1 MVNETESALLRGF
14 HKMKSVQPPHMLP
27 GLQMI
32 PNLNFKLL
40 PIANL
45 PIQTSG
51 MIYIFSK
58 VPQIANLLEI

>member
-14 HKMKSVQPPHMLP
+14 HKMKSVQPPDMLP

>member
-1 MVNETESALLRGF
+1 
-14 HKMKSVQPPHMLP
+14 MKSLQLPHILP
-27 GLQMI
+27 GLKMI

-45 PIQTSG
+45 PVQTSG

-58 VPQIANLLEI
+58 VPQIAYLLEI

>member
-1 MVNETESALLRGF
+1 
-14 HKMKSVQPPHMLP
+14 MKSVQLPHMLP

-32 PNLNFKLL
+32 PNMNFKLL

-45 PIQTSG
+45 PVQTSG